1 MKKVIAVIFINLF
14 ILFTFDFFF
23 GQKTLN
29 FFYERE
35 IIKSPESIRMKAI
48 ELQKKEKSYRIKH
61 DYFHHTLKPSIKVDS
76 KWGNLIYK
84 TCTDEFGFRTSCEGS
99 KIKDNKNVIIIGDST
114 IEGLGLNYDKIFPGM
129 LNKSQKKNIIN
140 MGVTSY
146 SPIIYFKKIQ
156 YYIDNGLNIDEVF
169 VFIDVSDIDDENIYY
184 ECGEKNSVCAKSVE
198 KLSNINKLDNV
209 EKKIFP
215 LYDQVKLK
223 IKQIKRKIKPKVYIY
238 RKDYHRSYWTYSE
251 DNTQI
256 NNGIKNA
263 TANMSKL
270 HKYLS
275 KKNIPISVG
284 VYPIPGQIL
293 YDVETSKQVEIWKKF
308 CIEKCKNFI
317 NLFPIFFEEK
327 SELSDMDI
335 IKKYYLKHDVHF
347 NELGH
352 EKIFK
357 ELIRLNVF

>member
-1 MKKVIAVIFINLF
+1 MKKVITVIFVNLSVIF
-14 ILFTFDFFF
+14 AFDFFF

-29 FFYERE
+29 FFYDKG
-35 IIKSPESIRMKAI
+35 IIQSQESIRIKAI

-61 DYFHHTLKPSIKVDS
+61 DYFHHTLKPNIKVDS

-84 TCTDEFGFRTSCEGS
+84 TCTDEFGFRTSCQES
-99 KIKDNKNVIIIGDST
+99 EKKSNKNIIIIGDST

-129 LNKSQKKNIIN
+129 LKKSYKKNIIN

-156 YYIDNGLNIDEVF
+156 YYIDNGLDVDEVF
-169 VFIDVSDIDDENIYY
+169 VFIDISDIDDESIYY
-184 ECGEKNSVCAKSVE
+184 ECEKKKSVCTKSLD
-198 KLSNINKLDNV
+198 KLANINKFNEV
-209 EKKIFP
+209 EKKFFP
-215 LYDQVKLK
+215 LFDQVKLI

-251 DNTQI
+251 NNNQI
-256 NNGIKNA
+256 NKGIKNA

-270 HKYLS
+270 YEYLS

-293 YDVETSKQVEIWKKF
+293 HDVETSKQVEIWRNF
-308 CIEKCKNFI
+308 CIKKCKNFI

-327 SELSDMDI
+327 SKLSDMDI
-335 IKKYYLKHDVHF
+335 VKKYYLKHDVHF

-357 ELIRLNVF
+357 ELLRLNVF